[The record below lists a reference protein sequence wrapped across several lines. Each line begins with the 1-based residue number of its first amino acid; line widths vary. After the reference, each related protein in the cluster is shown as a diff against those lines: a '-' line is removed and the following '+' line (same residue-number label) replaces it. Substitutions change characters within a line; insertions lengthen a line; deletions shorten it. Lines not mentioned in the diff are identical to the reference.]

1 MKMKNKINAFLL
13 TILSCTF
20 SSHVK
25 AYSVADTVYKV
36 DEVIPSYIIPSS
48 EATLSKISKKSK
60 AVGNDRN
67 ILELVLSLNE
77 NTTAVLVDTLTDFAG
92 GYHESY
98 KEYYNGIE
106 VEGTRCTIHYDQ
118 SGNITSINGNFRTIS
133 DLNTNPSITED
144 VALRSALTDVGSEK
158 YAWEDAGSEQMLK
171 SLKGN
176 PNATNYPRGRL
187 VIYAEKN
194 IISLAYKFCIKSLS
208 PESYYDV
215 YVDAKQGTILGKYS
229 SINEYASTGL
239 VTTVYSGPQTIT
251 SDYYLTEYRL
261 RDYTRGDGIE
271 TYKYT
276 YNNEGYHYE
285 FRTDYTSP
293 NNTWSAMSSF
303 GRAALDVHWGIEKTY
318 DFYLNTFGRNSY
330 DNMGKKIISFVNR
343 NGYNGAYFFR
353 RDTILVF
360 GVKDNI
366 HYVDVDVVAH
376 EMTHAITH
384 LTSNLNP
391 YGDSDALNEALSDVF
406 AVGVE
411 HEVKPNN
418 GELIWVL
425 SENLKPGGI
434 RDLRNPKCKFYHG
447 IGWGDITN
455 SSGQVIDD
463 SAHVNSGVFSY
474 WFYLL
479 SNGGS
484 GTNEVGDDYDV
495 VGIGL
500 DHALRIC
507 YLMNTTYLTSNSDYI
522 DACRCSYLAAEQ
534 LGYTDE
540 IEQIREAWIAVGVQY
555 FLEASID
562 GQSVLCTNYNNN
574 YYILNIPSAYNVSW
588 MISGVDQWNYDPN
601 SLNHYC
607 HIMVVNCDANS
618 NAILNAEISYNN
630 KVIKTISKKLFTYNN
645 ELQVSGLQEEYRDE
659 YSNYYPEQTF
669 SYTALNAANGYSSSQ
684 ISINED
690 CDIYLTSNRFRGM
703 DISFEGNSLPTNV
716 SHIDNCV
723 SFHTSLFSL
732 PPLAKNGQTRLGG
745 GGLIPLSYPLTM
757 NVSSTCGYKDFT
769 LNFTVSSIPYLN
781 DVELTINVNGNNLNI
796 FFSEA
801 TPIPIGGGL
810 YQQVNWQLNILNAQT
825 LQTVFS
831 QSVVGNSIT
840 VNIGSWPSGLYIIH
854 AIYDGVTHSAKFSK

>member
-13 TILSCTF
+13 TILFCTL

-133 DLNTNPSITED
+133 DLNTVPSITED
-144 VALRSALTDVGSEK
+144 VALRSALSDIGSEK

-194 IISLAYKFCIKSLS
+194 NFSIAYKFCIRSIL

-215 YVDAKQGTILGKYS
+215 YIDAEKGTVLGKYS
-229 SINEYASTGL
+229 SINEYASTDS
-239 VTTVYSGPQTIT
+239 VATVYSGRQTIT
-251 SDYYLTEYRL
+251 SDYYSGSYRL
-261 RDYTRGDGIE
+261 RDYTRGNGIE
-271 TYKYT
+271 TYKYMSSN
-276 YNNEGYHYE
+276 YQV
-285 FRTDYTSP
+285 RTDYIST
-293 NNTWSAMSSF
+293 NNTWSGMSLF
-303 GRAALDVHWGIEKTY
+303 DRAALDVHWGLEKTY
-318 DFYLNTFGRNSY
+318 DFYLNKFGRNSC
-330 DNMGKKIISFVNR
+330 DNMGGKIVSFVNKSGLD
-343 NGYNGAYFFR
+343 NAFFSGT
-353 RDTILVF
+353 DTVIVF
-360 GVKDNI
+360 GNKNNNPI
-366 HYVDVDVVAH
+366 VDLDIVAH
-376 EMTHAITH
+376 EMTHAVTFFTSH
-384 LTSNLNP
+384 LGNQGES
-391 YGDSDALNEALSDVF
+391 GALNEALSDVF
-406 AVGVE
+406 AIGVE
-411 HEVKPNN
+411 NEVKPN
-418 GELIWVL
+418 GGQ
-425 SENLKPGGI
+425 LKWIYCDNPYI
-434 RDLRNPKCKFYHG
+434 SQHSRNMQNPICKFYHG
-447 IGWGDITN
+447 IGWVNGTN
-455 SSGQVIDD
+455 SG
-463 SAHVNSGVFSY
+463 AHINLGVFSY

-479 SNGGS
+479 ANGGS

-495 VGIGL
+495 LGIGL

-507 YLMNTTYLTSNSDYI
+507 YLMNTAYLTSNSDYI

-588 MISGVDQWNYDPN
+588 MISGVDQWNYDPT

-630 KVIKTISKKLFTYNN
+630 KVIKTISKKLFTHNN